1 MRRGL
6 RLIRSIA
13 AVVLS
18 GSLLLAAGCNGGE
31 EDTPAAFTAFGDL
44 FDKTVGPEG
53 GDVTSVS
60 FVAGGHWTAG
70 ANAGWLLAEP
80 ASGEAGPA
88 TVRVKVTANES
99 DKTRMASVVF
109 TCGSDKKTL
118 HVTQNAGKVDPD
130 PEPVYGPLL
139 SDGFSA
145 ELHYSTSRI
154 RTTSAVMQSFD
165 IAKDGMIY
173 YTQLNN
179 KFRVYL
185 SWNARN
191 SQETPSARCMTLC
204 YTGHGSNFTLEEASD
219 GKYVWIDNYSSKNA
233 SGEYWNAQ
241 VISRIPVKAGTTV
254 KSFQTTEN
262 YYFGEKNISVAVDFE
277 GDMLTILGI
286 SSGRI
291 RTYKLSELKA
301 LPVEDITLES
311 ITYGGEDKADDPETT
326 TTPTV
331 KARDARK
338 LTPLGDFS
346 ISRGQY
352 SDGTKI
358 SWQGFD
364 IHDGLI
370 YQAQGNGHAD
380 GTPSPGWLQVR
391 KIDGTVV
398 IPLTKFQ
405 ALDDLSALKAADIT
419 DTGYMEPEGVKYRN
433 GYVFCGFASKKSDD
447 VRRAT
452 LFRYD
457 PHLVR

>member
-1 MRRGL
+1 MVHGRNMLRRL
-6 RLIRSIA
+6 A
-13 AVVLS
+13 AALLS
-18 GSLLLAAGCNGGE
+18 ALLLAGCNGE
-31 EDTPAAFTAFGDL
+31 NTDTPAAFSDFSDL
-44 FDKTVGPEG
+44 FDKTVGPEAAT
-53 GDVTSVS
+53 VTGVV
-60 FVAGGHWTAG
+60 FNAGGPWSAT
-70 ANAGWLLAEP
+70 ANADWIIAEP
-80 ASGEAGPA
+80 ASGEAGTGA
-88 TVRVKVTANES
+88 VQVKVKANEGT
-99 DKTRMASVVF
+99 KTRMGSLVF
-109 TCGSDKKTL
+109 TCGSDKRVL
-118 HVTQNAGKVDPD
+118 HITQNPGKTEPD

-145 ELHYSTSRI
+145 DLHYSTSRI

-165 IAKDGMIY
+165 IGRDGMIY

-179 KFRVYL
+179 NFRVYL

-191 SQETPSARCMTLC
+191 SQEAPTARCMTLC

-233 SGEYWNAQ
+233 SWEYWYAQ
-241 VISRIPVKAGTTV
+241 VVSRIPVKAGTTV
-254 KSFQTTEN
+254 KAWEATEN
-262 YYFGEKNISVAVDFE
+262 YYFGEKNISVAVDIE

-286 SSGRI
+286 TSGRI
-291 RTYKLSELKA
+291 RTYRLSALKA

-311 ITYGGEDKADDPETT
+311 ITYGGEANAGDPETT

-338 LTPLGDFS
+338 LTPLGDFA

-398 IPLTKFQ
+398 IPLTKFK
-405 ALDDLSALKAADIT
+405 ALDDLDALNAAGIT
-419 DTGYMEPEGVKYRN
+419 DIGYMEPEGVKYRN
-433 GYVFCGFASKKSDD
+433 GYVFCGFASKKSDN

-452 LFRYD
+452 IFRYD
-457 PHLVR
+457 PHLVK